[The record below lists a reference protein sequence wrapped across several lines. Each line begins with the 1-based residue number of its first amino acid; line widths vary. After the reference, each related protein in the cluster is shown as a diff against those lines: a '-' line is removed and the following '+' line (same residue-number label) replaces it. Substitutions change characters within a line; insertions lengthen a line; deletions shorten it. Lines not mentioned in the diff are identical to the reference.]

1 MHEEPNLGECPI
13 CRQAV
18 VVLMKDPRGK
28 IVAICDE
35 CESFWTSF
43 DEFKNLSAPPIA
55 PPEPLSKI
63 GIGDAAATEWWE
75 GVANRETLPPDEDS
89 IM

>member
-1 MHEEPNLGECPI
+1 MQEEPNLGECPI
-13 CRQAV
+13 CHEAAA
-18 VVLMKDPRGK
+18 VLMKDPRGR

-35 CESFWTSF
+35 CESFWTSWQ
-43 DEFKNLSAPPIA
+43 EFKTLDAPPIA

-63 GIGDAAATEWWE
+63 GIGDVDGTEWWE
-75 GVANRETLPPDEDS
+75 GVANRVAAPPDEDS